1 MPGRDL
7 GSDRAS
13 RGHRGS
19 PFGVPASDCVVLY
32 HTLLLGVG
40 NGIKTFD
47 GMAFF
52 PGSVQVTE
60 DRRTT
65 PLGAAQNTSRRLGRT

>member
-1 MPGRDL
+1 MIKQERD
-7 GSDRAS
+7 
-13 RGHRGS
+13 

-32 HTLLLGVG
+32 HTLLLGIG

-60 DRRTT
+60 DRTAWPHRLVFATT
-65 PLGAAQNTSRRLGRT
+65 V